1 MSNGNQTSAALT
13 LNPKDLGPL
22 QVVLQVSDNHA
33 HALFV
38 SEHAQVRDAVE
49 AAMPKLREAMQASG
63 ISLGST
69 SISNGFAGQQSGQQG
84 DGSPGSGSGGRGYGA
99 MTGTIHSADVTST
112 VSAPIKRQVGIVD
125 TFA

>member
-1 MSNGNQTSAALT
+1 

-22 QVVLQVSDNHA
+22 QVMLQVTDNHA

-38 SEHAQVRDAVE
+38 SDHAQVRDAVE

-69 SISNGFAGQQSGQQG
+69 SISNGFAGQQSSQQG
-84 DGSPGSGSGGRGYGA
+84 DGSSGSGRAGQGYGA
-99 MTGTIHSADVTST
+99 VSGTTDSADATTTT
-112 VSAPIKRQVGIVD
+112 VSVPIRRQVGIVD